1 MKDNTISPESFF
13 LAAKQSEINTITEL
27 KSMLRWVNLI
37 CEFIHQLQRERGLS
51 NRLLVG
57 GGEKTKQQ
65 RAEQLLLT
73 DEAFASMQQ
82 GLAVVHQ
89 SALEGTVSAKLL
101 NLIASALL
109 ALEGL
114 NRLRTDIEND
124 KYQPVDATTSY
135 NRLIENLLLIV
146 FEVADH
152 ATDPEVT
159 QGLSTLFHLI
169 QGKELV
175 GQERAWTVV
184 GFARGSFAPRLC
196 ERLERVN
203 HQQIEIFSGFQQTAR
218 PELNAALSQLES
230 SELIAD
236 FKQMRALRDKLREGQ
251 QVNPELADTWYE
263 KATLYIDALHTLEIQ
278 AMNQILT
285 LCDNRVDLA
294 KRNRSAAQEQIALL
308 TSLKDDASEAVGSGL
323 LNPANPSHPVQTLI
337 LEQRKQIQALTNDLQ
352 QAKEALEARK
362 LVERAKAILKENL
375 NLDDDAAYR
384 TLQKSAMDQ
393 KLPIQQ
399 VALAIIEAYKR
410 STYR

>member
-1 MKDNTISPESFF
+1 MKKNTVSPESFF
-13 LAAKQSEINTITEL
+13 LAAKQSEINTIIEL
-27 KSMLRWVNLI
+27 KSMLRWVTLI

-51 NRLLVG
+51 NRLLAG
-57 GGEKTKQQ
+57 GGEKTRPQMMAQQ
-65 RAEQLLLT
+65 VQT
-73 DEAFASMQQ
+73 DHAHKAMNE
-82 GLAVVHQ
+82 GLVGVYQTAI
-89 SALEGTVSAKLL
+89 ECTVSAKLL

-114 NRLRTDIEND
+114 QALRADIEQSRI
-124 KYQPVDATTSY
+124 QPVDATACFS
-135 NRLIENLLLIV
+135 RLIENLLLIV

-152 ATDPEVT
+152 ATDPDVT

-184 GFARGSFAPRLC
+184 GFARGSFSSRLC
-196 ERLERVN
+196 ERLERVK
-203 HQQIEIFSGFQQTAR
+203 QQQVEIFSGFQHTASA
-218 PELNAALSQLES
+218 ELNTALSQLES

-236 FKQMRALRDKLREGQ
+236 FKQLRTLRDRLQDGQ

-263 KATLYIDALHTLEIQ
+263 KATLYIDELHGLEIL
-278 AMNQILT
+278 ATEQILT

-294 KRNRSAAQEQIALL
+294 KRNRSAAQDQIAAL
-308 TSLKDDASEAVGSGL
+308 TSINLNRDEVIGRGL
-323 LNPANPSHPVQTLI
+323 LNAASPSHPIQSLI
-337 LEQRKQIQALTNDLQ
+337 LEQRKQILDLTSDLQ
-352 QAKEALEARK
+352 RAKEALEARK
-362 LVERAKAILKENL
+362 LVERAKSILKDNM
-375 NLDDDAAYR
+375 NLDEETAYR

-410 STYR
+410 STYS

>member
-1 MKDNTISPESFF
+1 MKQTAVSPESFF

-27 KSMLRWVNLI
+27 KSMLRWVTLI

-51 NRLLVG
+51 NRLLAG
-57 GGEKTKQQ
+57 GGEKTRPQMM
-65 RAEQLLLT
+65 AQLAQT
-73 DEAFASMQQ
+73 DHAREAMNE
-82 GLAVVHQ
+82 GLVGVYQTAI
-89 SALEGTVSAKLL
+89 ECTMSAKLL

-114 NRLRTDIEND
+114 PALRTDIE
-124 KYQPVDATTSY
+124 KSRMQPVDATACYS
-135 NRLIENLLLIV
+135 RLIENLLLIV

-152 ATDPEVT
+152 ATDPDVT

-184 GFARGSFAPRLC
+184 GFARGSFSSRLC
-196 ERLERVN
+196 ERLERVK
-203 HQQIEIFSGFQQTAR
+203 QQQVEIFSGFQQTASA
-218 PELNAALSQLES
+218 ELNTALSQLES
-230 SELIAD
+230 SDLIAD
-236 FKQMRALRDKLREGQ
+236 FKQLRTLRDRLQDGQ

-263 KATLYIDALHTLEIQ
+263 KATLYIDELHGLEIQ
-278 AMNQILT
+278 ATEQILT

-294 KRNRSAAQEQIALL
+294 KRNRSAAQDQIAAL
-308 TSLKDDASEAVGSGL
+308 TSINPNRDEVIGRGL
-323 LNPANPSHPVQTLI
+323 LNAANPSHPIQSLI
-337 LEQRKQIQALTNDLQ
+337 LEQRKQILDLTSDLQ
-352 QAKEALEARK
+352 RAKEALEARK
-362 LVERAKAILKENL
+362 LVERAKSILKDNM
-375 NLDDDAAYR
+375 NLDEEAAYR

>member
-1 MKDNTISPESFF
+1 MKENTVSPESFF
-13 LAAKQSEINTITEL
+13 LAAKQSEINTIIEL

-65 RAEQLLLT
+65 RVEQLRLT
-73 DEAFASMQQ
+73 DDAFEAMKK
-82 GLAVVHQ
+82 GLTVVHQ

-203 HQQIEIFSGFQQTAR
+203 HQQVEIFSGFQQTAR

-263 KATLYIDALHTLEIQ
+263 KATLYIDALHALEIQ

-308 TSLKDDASEAVGSGL
+308 TGLKTDSGEPVGSGL
-323 LNPANPSHPVQTLI
+323 LNAANPSHPVQTLI